1 MDKRIWPN
9 NSINLISFIFSIKI
23 KWNVWFWFKKIDM
36 GQPIVVSGAY
46 SHFCPN
52 EYDCE
57 RWALCVMQ
65 LLCIWCVLLPLFNR
79 RKKNMKSHTPNPCT
93 YKFSACRLVIHS
105 YKYNYIRIYIFFLL
119 FSVCSI
125 LVFPAKIDLDSDMS
139 LMWWQLWQQH
149 YYACCATFFAS
160 SLLALCVSACVLKSK
175 NIRRLQPYHVR
186 HEPVKPKPCD
196 WANQMKR
203 SKKNVKFKI

>member
-1 MDKRIWPN
+1 MSDFGLKKSTWVSLLSCRAHTV
-9 NSINLISFIFSIKI
+9 IFVRMST
-23 KWNVWFWFKKIDM
+23 
-36 GQPIVVSGAY
+36 IVSVG
-46 SHFCPN
+46 
-52 EYDCE
+52 
-57 RWALCVMQ
+57 LCV
-65 LLCIWCVLLPLFNR
+65 WCNCCVYGVCCCR
-79 RKKNMKSHTPNPCT
+79 CSTEEKKNMKSHTPNPCT

-203 SKKNVKFKI
+203 SKKKNVKFKI